1 MFPYYREDLIRGE
14 AEERQRLQRRNLLLR
29 ELRGA
34 TPPFDGGV
42 ARRLVAALAEQ
53 AGAVR
58 RPHNGGRSDTQ
69 TLSVPCPDAT
79 EAMSS

>member
-1 MFPYYREDLIRGE
+1 MFPYYREDLIRAE
-14 AEERQRLQRRNLLLR
+14 AERRQRLERRNLMLR

-34 TPPFDGGV
+34 APPFDRGV

-53 AGAVR
+53 AVAVR
-58 RPHNGGRSDTQ
+58 APHTDTR

>member
-1 MFPYYREDLIRGE
+1 MFPQYREDLIRAE
-14 AEERQRLQRRNLLLR
+14 AEERQRIERRNLMQR

-34 TPPFDGGV
+34 TSPFDGGLT
-42 ARRLVAALAEQ
+42 RRLVTALAEQ
-53 AGAVR
+53 ASAVR
-58 RPHNGGRSDTQ
+58 LPHYGKRSDAR

>member
-1 MFPYYREDLIRGE
+1 MFPYYREDLIHGE
-14 AEERQRLQRRNLLLR
+14 AEERQRLERRNLMLR

-53 AGAVR
+53 TVAVR
-58 RPHNGGRSDTQ
+58 AP
-69 TLSVPCPDAT
+69 VPREKAH
-79 EAMSS
+79 AR

>member
-1 MFPYYREDLIRGE
+1 MFPYYREDVIRAE
-14 AEERQRLQRRNLLLR
+14 AEERQRLERRNLLLR
-29 ELRGA
+29 QLRGA

-53 AGAVR
+53 AGTVR
-58 RPHNGGRSDTQ
+58 VPNNGRRVDTP
-69 TLSVPCPDAT
+69 TLSVPSPDAT

>member
-1 MFPYYREDLIRGE
+1 MFPYYREDLIHAE
-14 AEERQRLQRRNLLLR
+14 AEERLRLERRNLMLR

-34 TPPFDGGV
+34 APPFDGGV
-42 ARRLVAALAEQ
+42 RRRLITALAEQ

-58 RPHNGGRSDTQ
+58 IPRNGGQSDTPR
-69 TLSVPCPDAT
+69 LSVPCPDAT

>member
-1 MFPYYREDLIRGE
+1 MFPYYREDLIRAE
-14 AEERQRLQRRNLLLR
+14 AEDRQRLERRNLLLR

-58 RPHNGGRSDTQ
+58 LPHNSRRSDTP
-69 TLSVPCPDAT
+69 TLNAPCPDAT

>member
-1 MFPYYREDLIRGE
+1 MFPYYREDLIHAE
-14 AEERQRLQRRNLLLR
+14 AEERQRLERRNHLLR

-42 ARRLVAALAEQ
+42 TRRLVAALAEQ
-53 AGAVR
+53 AVAIRV
-58 RPHNGGRSDTQ
+58 PHNGTRGDTR
-69 TLSVPCPDAT
+69 TPSVPCPDAT